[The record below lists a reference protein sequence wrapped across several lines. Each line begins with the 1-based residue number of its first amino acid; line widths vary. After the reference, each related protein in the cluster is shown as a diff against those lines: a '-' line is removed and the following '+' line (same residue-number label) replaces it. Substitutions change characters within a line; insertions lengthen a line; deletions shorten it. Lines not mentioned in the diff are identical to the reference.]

1 MFAVTVA
8 FVLVMLPTLTRDIL
22 GAGEVEKVSYTVR
35 AAGKDR
41 SVDASISYSVS
52 GIRTVRVK
60 DAAPEEAVR
69 VSGPTQAVCP

>member
-52 GIRTVRVK
+52 GIRPDKVNR
-60 DAAPEEAVR
+60 AVSKE
-69 VSGPTQAVCP
+69 VVPV